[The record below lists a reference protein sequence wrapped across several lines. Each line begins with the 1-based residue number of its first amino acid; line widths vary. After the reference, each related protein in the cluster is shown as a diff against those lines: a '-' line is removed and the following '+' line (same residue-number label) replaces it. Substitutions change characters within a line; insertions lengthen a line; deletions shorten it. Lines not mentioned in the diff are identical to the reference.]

1 MPSQLD
7 NTLTEIMDR
16 LTGPGEPL
24 EVVPF
29 KRFGVDLPSLKNA
42 PANLPA
48 FFEQHCTTF
57 AEREFLVDG
66 DLRLTF
72 AEVYALARQC
82 ADGLILRY
90 NVARGERVGIA
101 ARNSANWVVLYMAVL
116 MSGGCAVLLNGW
128 WTGDEMAAG
137 VDLAQCRLVFADAQ
151 RASRF
156 GPAMGQCEVVQ
167 FGHGNPREGLAE
179 LLGSDAAK
187 LPELTGDDLA
197 TILFTS
203 GSTGQCKGA
212 VSDHRGVVQGAL
224 SFASQ
229 ALMIFTYLS
238 GNGDALPAQPSA
250 LVAVP
255 LFHVT
260 GEVAVLLT
268 SFAIGRRLVI
278 MTKWQAA
285 EAMRLIE
292 AEKISYFIGVPLMSY
307 EMAMHPEKEKFDL
320 SSCLHFAAGGA
331 PRPIEHVRAVR
342 EALPGSY
349 PWLGYGLTETQA
361 VGCGNINENY
371 LEKPGSTGTAS
382 RPLVEVEILDDAG
395 APLPAGTTG
404 EVAIRSIANFLGY
417 WRNPEATAEAV
428 TSDGFF
434 RTGDLGYLD
443 ADGYLFIVD
452 RKKDIIIR
460 GGENIAA
467 SEVEAAIYAHPDVLE
482 ASVFGLPDDRFGEV
496 PVAVFI
502 ARAGAELHEDGLRAH
517 LSQHI
522 AAFKIPARF
531 FEEHERLPRLGTEKV
546 DKRALK
552 AKYAQAGN

>member
-7 NTLTEIMDR
+7 NTLKAVMDA
-16 LTGPGEPL
+16 LTAPGAPL
-24 EVVPF
+24 EVVAF
-29 KRFGVDLPSLKNA
+29 RRFGVDLPALKNA
-42 PANLPA
+42 PASLPA
-48 FFEQHCTTF
+48 FFEQYCAQYAT
-57 AEREFLVDG
+57 REFLIEG

-72 AEVYALARQC
+72 AEVYALAQEC
-82 ADGLILRY
+82 AETLVSQHKI
-90 NVARGERVGIA
+90 ARGERIGIA
-101 ARNSANWVVLYMAVL
+101 ARNSANWVIVYMAVL
-116 MSGGCAVLLNGW
+116 MAGGCAVLLNGW

-137 VDLAQCRLVFADAQ
+137 VDLAQCRLVFADPQ

-156 GPAMGQCEVVQ
+156 GPAMATCEVVQ
-167 FGHGNPREGLAE
+167 FEHGNAREGLSA
-179 LLGSDAAK
+179 LLGGGGAV
-187 LPELTGDDLA
+187 LPTITGDDLA

-212 VSDHRGVVQGAL
+212 VSDHRGVVHGAL
-224 SFASQ
+224 NYAGQ
-229 ALMIFTYLS
+229 ALMILTYH
-238 GNGDALPAQPSA
+238 NGKGETLPAQPSA

-260 GEVAVLLT
+260 GEVAVLLA
-268 SFAIGRRLVI
+268 SFAIGRKLVI
-278 MTKWQAA
+278 MTKWDAG

-292 AEKISYFIGVPLMSY
+292 AEKISYFVGVPLMSY
-307 EMAMHPEKEKFDL
+307 EMAMHPNKAKFDL
-320 SSCLHFAAGGA
+320 SSCAHFAAGGA
-331 PRPIEHVRAVR
+331 PRPVHHVRAVR
-342 EALPGSY
+342 EALPGGY
-349 PWLGYGLTETQA
+349 PLLGYGLTETGA

-371 LEKPGSTGTAS
+371 LDKPGSTGTAS

-395 APLPAGTTG
+395 AHLPQGATG
-404 EVAIRSIANFLGY
+404 EVAIRSVANFLGY
-417 WRNPEATAEAV
+417 WRNPEATAAAV

-467 SEVEAAIYAHPDVLE
+467 SEVEAAIYSHPDVLE
-482 ASVFGLPDDRFGEV
+482 ASVFGLPDERLGEV
-496 PVAVFI
+496 PVAVFV
-502 ARAGAELHEDGLRAH
+502 ARAGSSLHEDDLRAH
-517 LSQHI
+517 LARNI

-531 FEEHERLPRLGTEKV
+531 FEEHEKLPRLGTEKV

-552 AKYAQAGN
+552 AKYLQA

>member
-7 NTLTEIMDR
+7 NTLTAVMDA
-16 LTGPGEPL
+16 LTAPGAPL

-29 KRFGVDLPSLKNA
+29 KRFGVDLAALKSA
-42 PANLPA
+42 PASLPD
-48 FFEQHCTTF
+48 FF
-57 AEREFLVDG
+57 AEYCEMYADREFLIDG
-66 DLRLTF
+66 NLRLTF
-72 AEVYALARQC
+72 AEVYALAQEC
-82 ADGLILRY
+82 AEAMIVRHRI
-90 NVARGERVGIA
+90 ARGERVGIA
-101 ARNSANWVVLYMAVL
+101 ARNSANWVIVYMAVL
-116 MSGGCAVLLNGW
+116 MAGGCAVLLNGW
-128 WTGDEMAAG
+128 WTGEEMAAG
-137 VDLAQCRLVFADAQ
+137 VDLAQCRVVFADPQ

-156 GPAMGQCEVVQ
+156 GPAMGACEVVQ
-167 FGHGNPREGLAE
+167 FEHGNPREGLSA
-179 LLGSDAAK
+179 LFGGGSAK
-187 LPELTGDDLA
+187 LPKLNCDDLA

-203 GSTGQCKGA
+203 GSTGKCKGA
-212 VSDHRGVVQGAL
+212 VSDHRGVVHGAL
-224 SFASQ
+224 NYAGQ
-229 ALMIFTYLS
+229 ALMILTYLS
-238 GNGDALPAQPSA
+238 GKGDNLPAQPST

-268 SFAIGRRLVI
+268 SFVIGRKLVI
-278 MTKWQAA
+278 MTKWDAA

-292 AEKISYFIGVPLMSY
+292 AEKISYFVGVPLMSY
-307 EMAMHPEKEKFDL
+307 EMAMHPEKAKFDL
-320 SSCLHFAAGGA
+320 SSCWHFAAGGA
-331 PRPIEHVRAVR
+331 PRPIEHVRAIR
-342 EALPGSY
+342 EALPNSY

-371 LEKPGSTGTAS
+371 LEKPGSTGIAT
-382 RPLVEVEILDDAG
+382 RPLVEIEILDDNG
-395 APLPAGTTG
+395 ALLPQGSTG

-417 WRNPEATAEAV
+417 WRNPEATSAAV

-482 ASVFGLPDDRFGEV
+482 ASVFGLPDERFGEV
-496 PVAVFI
+496 PVAVFV
-502 ARAGAELHEDGLRAH
+502 ARAGCSLNEDGLRAH
-517 LSQHI
+517 LAKHI

-531 FEEHERLPRLGTEKV
+531 FEEHEQLPRLGTEKV
-546 DKRALK
+546 DKRRLK